1 MSDDTKASAE
11 VGHCGCESHFV
22 FTMGVEDV
30 DAMCTLLVN
39 R

>member
-11 VGHCGCESHFV
+11 VGHHGCESHFV
-22 FTMGVEDV
+22 FTMVVEDV
-30 DAMCTLLVN
+30 DAMCTQLVD